1 MSWPKGATPWSER
14 RGGAWRAALAAG
26 LAALLLVACQVRR
39 GPAPVSVALLRIGP
53 PVRLTDRAALS
64 PAAWSPDG
72 RALAYADGRGLW
84 IVSLQGKERKVTAV
98 GVATQV
104 AWSRPTGLLAYID
117 RGQVFVVH
125 PERGTR
131 RRLVLPGEGAV
142 LATHLAWAPGSD
154 ELAVAA
160 RVGEGPG
167 RSEVWLISADGRM
180 RRQVLPG
187 LGPGGEIPQGLAVEA
202 LQWFPDSLFLF
213 IGLGPEG
220 GGVSRLL
227 RWRIRYPDRRVL
239 PQPFPRIFWP
249 QLAPDGVRIAF
260 AAADPAA
267 SSVLHAW
274 AARADGRGA
283 PRRLSPEAGR
293 ITGLAWA
300 PTSDKVAYARVLDEA
315 RGEIWLADVDGGGR
329 VRAAEFRAEFPD
341 PGLPL
346 VVRWSGDGR
355 HLAYGSN
362 SGSYTGPVW
371 VIRLERR

>member
-1 MSWPKGATPWSER
+1 MRLPP
-14 RGGAWRAALAAG
+14 LAAG
-26 LAALLLVACQVRR
+26 LAALLLFSACQVRR

-53 PVRLTDRAALS
+53 PARLTDRAALS
-64 PAAWSPDG
+64 PPAWSPDG

-84 IVSLQGKERKVTAV
+84 IVSLDGKERKVSAV

-104 AWSRPTGLLAYID
+104 AWSGPTGLLAYID

-125 PERGTR
+125 PDGGMR
-131 RRLVLPGEGAV
+131 RRIVLPAEGAV

-160 RVGEGPG
+160 RLGKGPG
-167 RSEVWLISADGRM
+167 HSAVWLVSADGRM

-187 LGPGGEIPQGLAVEA
+187 AGPGGEIPPGLAVEA
-202 LQWFPDSLFLF
+202 LQWFPDNLFLF
-213 IGLGPEG
+213 IGLGPEGG

-239 PQPFPRIFWP
+239 SQPFPRIFWP
-249 QLAPDGVRIAF
+249 QLSPDGARVAF
-260 AAADPAA
+260 AATDTAA
-267 SSVLHAW
+267 SSTLHAW

-283 PRRLSPEAGR
+283 PRRLSPQPGR
-293 ITGLAWA
+293 ITGLSWA
-300 PTSDKVAYARVLDEA
+300 PTSDKVAFARVLDEA

-371 VIRLERR
+371 VVSLERR

>member
-1 MSWPKGATPWSER
+1 VSLPRGATPSSER
-14 RGGAWRAALAAG
+14 PVLWRGPLAAG

-39 GPAPVSVALLRIGP
+39 GPAPASVALLRIGSP
-53 PVRLTDRAALS
+53 WRLSDRAALS
-64 PAAWSPDG
+64 PPAWSPDG
-72 RALAYADGRGLW
+72 KALAYADGQGLW

-104 AWSRPTGLLAYID
+104 AWSGPTGLLAYID

-125 PERGTR
+125 PEGGPR
-131 RRLVLPGEGAV
+131 RRLILPAEGAA

-160 RVGEGPG
+160 RMVGSPG
-167 RSEVWLISADGRM
+167 RSAVWLISADGRM

-187 LGPGGEIPQGLAVEA
+187 VGPGGGIPQGLVVEA
-202 LQWFPDSLFLF
+202 LQWFPDSLFLL
-213 IGLGPEG
+213 IGLGPEGG

-239 PQPFPRIFWP
+239 PQPFPRIFSP
-249 QLAPDGVRIAF
+249 QIAPDGLRIAF
-260 AAADPAA
+260 AAPDSAGPSA
-267 SSVLHAW
+267 LHAW
-274 AARADGRGA
+274 ATRVDGSGA
-283 PRRLSPEAGR
+283 PRRLSPQAGR

-300 PTSDKVAYARVLDEA
+300 PTSDKVAFARVLDEA

-329 VRAAEFRAEFPD
+329 VLAAEFRAEFPD